1 MKGQST
7 RVITPP
13 RCWPGLCR
21 APAPLS
27 MKRIGAH
34 AAVILAL
41 AGAAHAADVSPGDIM
56 VTKAPSP
63 AAATAP
69 AACGSLWDFIVTSCP
84 LSWYGITV
92 YGVVDAGV
100 TWQSHGTPFNRTYVA
115 GEEYLISKNSNRCG
129 SANRQAHNKAEEA
142 SRDKPRARRDKGRED
157 SAASNKMIKPKA
169 CSSGQEPKANPPI
182 KRVWTARPARQCLAT
197 AKAMA

>member
-1 MKGQST
+1 MQKSLQQASENPRLGLEELAKLLKEAAENLKNEDQQGAQQSLDEAAQELDSLEEKLQSQELRT
-7 RVITPP
+7 LRP
-13 RCWPGLCR
+13 
-21 APAPLS
+21 S
-27 MKRIGAH
+27 SFRI
-34 AAVILAL
+34 
-41 AGAAHAADVSPGDIM
+41 
-56 VTKAPSP
+56 
-63 AAATAP
+63 
-69 AACGSLWDFIVTSCP
+69 C
-84 LSWYGITV
+84 
-92 YGVVDAGV
+92 
-100 TWQSHGTPFNRTYVA
+100 
-115 GEEYLISKNSNRCG
+115 SNRCA